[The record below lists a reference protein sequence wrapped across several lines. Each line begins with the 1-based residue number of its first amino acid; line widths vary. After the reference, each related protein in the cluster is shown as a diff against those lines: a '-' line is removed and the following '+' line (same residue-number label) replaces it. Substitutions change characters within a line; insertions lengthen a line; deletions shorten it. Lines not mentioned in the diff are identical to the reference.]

1 MSHQAPNHV
10 EKETASH
17 RKSARRPVKAAN
29 PTPGASLNRTA
40 SGMLGLQRIIG
51 NAAAIRVARPM
62 VLQRISFGAPPTPTP
77 KKEWEVMGGF
87 ASKHI
92 ISGALSPATARA
104 KWAERFK
111 KDPKGWHNTVVSEDD
126 LKASIKAGEVK
137 GTYPQPRVGQRLPMV
152 VEVPAM
158 KVTGRNQDG
167 AKVPGKVTNLTQV
180 GVTGSATEGIY
191 FPDHL
196 EGSLS
201 T

>member
-1 MSHQAPNHV
+1 MSHQSPRHV
-10 EKETASH
+10 EAEPAKHRQSTRSAAKLASH
-17 RKSARRPVKAAN
+17 APA
-29 PTPGASLNRTA
+29 PSLNRTPA
-40 SGMLGLQRIIG
+40 GMLGLQRLVG
-51 NAAAIRVARPM
+51 NAAAIRIARPM
-62 VLQRISFGAPPTPTP
+62 MLQRISFGAPPTPTP

-87 ASKHI
+87 ATKHI

-126 LKASIKAGEVK
+126 LKAAIKAGEVK

-158 KVTGRNQDG
+158 KVSGRNQDG
-167 AKVPGKVTNLTQV
+167 AKVAGKVTNLTQV